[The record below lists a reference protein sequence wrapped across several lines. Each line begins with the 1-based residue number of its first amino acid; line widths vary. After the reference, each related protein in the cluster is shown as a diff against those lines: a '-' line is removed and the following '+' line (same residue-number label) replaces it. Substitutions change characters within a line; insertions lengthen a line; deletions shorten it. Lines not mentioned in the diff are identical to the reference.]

1 MPYREKTAWLSL
13 VAMVLTFGP
22 YFGYVAWRMP
32 LPDTPNLQLLALY
45 GITCLAQLTIL
56 GAGTL
61 VLRARTPRDDRGRP
75 DERDNTIGRRSY
87 VAGYGVLLAGMI
99 MVGIIMP
106 FIFNGWTL
114 VNAALKMII
123 VAEMVRYAVVIWGYR
138 RAS

>member
-1 MPYREKTAWLSL
+1 MPYREKFAWLSL

-22 YFGYVAWRMP
+22 YFAYVAWRMP

-45 GITCLAQLTIL
+45 ALTCLVQLIIL
-56 GAGTL
+56 GIGTL

-75 DERDNTIGRRSY
+75 DERDNAIGRRSF

-99 MVGIIMP
+99 VVGGIMP
-106 FIFNGWTL
+106 FLFHGWTL
-114 VNAALKMII
+114 VNAALKLII
-123 VAEMVRYAVVIWGYR
+123 LAEIVRYGVVIWGYR